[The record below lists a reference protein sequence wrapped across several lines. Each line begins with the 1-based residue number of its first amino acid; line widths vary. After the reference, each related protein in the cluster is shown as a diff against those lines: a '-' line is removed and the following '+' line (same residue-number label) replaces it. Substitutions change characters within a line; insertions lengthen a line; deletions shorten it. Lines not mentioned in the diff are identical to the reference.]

1 MRHRPPGRPKD
12 GAARGTEPRSGERA
26 PPPFPPGG
34 AGEGRIQRTHLDSA
48 AMALMVVLCAAWG
61 LQQVAIKVA
70 NAGISPVWQAGLRSF
85 GAALLVW
92 AWAAAKGIRLFSRD
106 GSLGAGLLAA
116 ALFAG
121 EFAFIYWGLG
131 FTTASRGV
139 VFLYTAPFMIALGAH
154 CFLPGERLRP
164 LQWLGLACAFAGV
177 VAAFVESLGMPT
189 RAQLVGDAMLL
200 LAAVLWAATTLVI
213 KGSRLARVSPAKT
226 LFYQLAGSALA
237 LPLVSLALG
246 EPGVVALTPLVLASL
261 LYQTVLVAFAS
272 YLAWFWLV
280 AHYPA
285 GRLAAFSF
293 LTPLFG
299 VLAGAVLLAER
310 ISSTLAAA
318 LLLVVAGIW
327 LVNRLPR

>member
-1 MRHRPPGRPKD
+1 MM
-12 GAARGTEPRSGERA
+12 ERKT
-26 PPPFPPGG
+26 
-34 AGEGRIQRTHLDSA
+34 QLDTT

-70 NAGISPVWQAGLRSF
+70 NAGISPVWQASLRSI

-92 AWAAAKGIRLFSRD
+92 AWAAQRGIPLCERD
-106 GSLGAGLLAA
+106 GTLRAGLLSA

-121 EFAFIYWGLG
+121 EFALIYWGLNY
-131 FTTASRGV
+131 TAASRGV

-164 LQWLGLACAFAGV
+164 LQWLGLACAFAGIL
-177 VAAFVESLGMPT
+177 AAFGESLGLPT
-189 RAQLVGDAMLL
+189 QNQLLGDGMLF

-213 KGSRLARVSPAKT
+213 KGSVLAKVSPAKT
-226 LFYQLAGSALA
+226 LLYQLAGSALL
-237 LPLVSLALG
+237 LPFVSLALG
-246 EPGVVALTPLVLASL
+246 EPGVVALTPLVLAAVA
-261 LYQTVLVAFAS
+261 YQTVLVAFAS

-280 AHYPA
+280 ANYPA

-299 VLAGAVLLAER
+299 VLAGAVLLEER
-310 ISSTLAAA
+310 ISAALAAA
-318 LLLVVAGIW
+318 LGLVVLGIW
-327 LVNRLPR
+327 LVNRPATVRNV

>member
-1 MRHRPPGRPKD
+1 MM
-12 GAARGTEPRSGERA
+12 ERKT
-26 PPPFPPGG
+26 
-34 AGEGRIQRTHLDSA
+34 QLDTT

-70 NAGISPVWQAGLRSF
+70 NAGISPVWQASLRSI

-92 AWAAAKGIRLFSRD
+92 AWAAQRGIPLLERD
-106 GSLGAGLLAA
+106 GTLRAGLLSA

-121 EFAFIYWGLG
+121 EFALIYWGLNY
-131 FTTASRGV
+131 TAASRGV

-164 LQWLGLACAFAGV
+164 LQWLGLACAFAGIL
-177 VAAFVESLGMPT
+177 AAFGESLGLPT
-189 RAQLVGDAMLL
+189 QDQLLGDGMLF

-213 KGSRLARVSPAKT
+213 KGSVLAKVSPAKT
-226 LFYQLAGSALA
+226 LLYQLAGSALL
-237 LPLVSLALG
+237 LPFVSLALG
-246 EPGVVALTPLVLASL
+246 EPGVVALTPLVLAAVV
-261 LYQTVLVAFAS
+261 YQTVVVAFAS

-280 AHYPA
+280 ANYPA

-299 VLAGAVLLAER
+299 VLAGAVLLEER
-310 ISSTLAAA
+310 ISAALAAA
-318 LLLVVAGIW
+318 LGLVVLGIW
-327 LVNRLPR
+327 LVNRPVAARNV